1 MHLFRLCRHH
11 RCTKRWSCRDEW
23 HQCLQCPLCL
33 PHWLKCERLQRS
45 NSYESYHVNNI
56 TVNLT
61 KDGNATQVVHS
72 TLPTSC
78 YNRVFGF
85 DIEYNGSVAA
95 VAVPG
100 NLISSSSSDA
110 TTQCEV
116 GTEETTMP
124 PAAAPLPSESTPDK
138 WESYWRVIFLSNCS
152 HAIWRNCQLL
162 CVGH

>member
-1 MHLFRLCRHH
+1 MNDINAFSVHCVYL
-11 RCTKRWSCRDEW
+11 TG
-23 HQCLQCPLCL
+23 
-33 PHWLKCERLQRS
+33 S
-45 NSYESYHVNNI
+45 NAKGCSVVIASESYHVNNI

-85 DIEYNGSVAA
+85 DIEYDGSVAA

-100 NLISSSSSDA
+100 NLIPSSSSDA

-116 GTEETTMP
+116 GTDETMP

-138 WESYWRVIFLSNCS
+138 WESYWRVIFFE
-152 HAIWRNCQLL
+152 
-162 CVGH
+162 